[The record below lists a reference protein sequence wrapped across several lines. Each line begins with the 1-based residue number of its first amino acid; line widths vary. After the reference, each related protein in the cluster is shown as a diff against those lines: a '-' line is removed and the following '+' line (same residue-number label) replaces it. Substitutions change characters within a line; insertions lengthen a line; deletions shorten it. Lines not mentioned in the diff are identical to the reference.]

1 VAEARSRLIAPRGL
15 RSVRVRLTLA
25 AVVATAMAVTAA
37 GWLLVRSV
45 EDTQTARVR
54 HAAEDMLDQVVDE
67 LEDGTPALDAVMAA
81 TSGSA
86 AETDVLAGVPTF
98 IQIVDEDGRTLS
110 VGPVLPAGAGSNMGV
125 RIEGSDLT
133 VVGQGVSPPPD
144 AQVGSGATD
153 TTAVPGMPPPSGEA
167 QSPFTTQVDPSDEE
181 ALARRTTLVAANNVF
196 SFEPQRLS
204 RTVETPSG
212 ELTVYAA
219 APVDEV
225 QENLE
230 AVRQALWV
238 GVPLLVAAVAA
249 VAWHLVGRALRPVE
263 AIRAEVAAIGGAT
276 IHRRVP
282 LPETDDEIGR
292 LAHTMNAMLDRLET
306 ASTRQRQFVSDA
318 SHELRSPV
326 TAIRTDVE
334 VALREGERADW
345 AAVGAAVLAEE
356 ERLERLLD
364 DLLTLAS
371 ADEVTGAP
379 RRADERVDVRDLVAD
394 VAARPRRV
402 PVRWD
407 GVDGDGPRGVV
418 VAGRPDA
425 LARLLTNL
433 VDNAAR
439 HAATAVDVHVDAAG
453 SPTGTPVVHLAIDDD
468 GPGIPVADRQRIFD
482 RFTRLDDGRARDRGG
497 AGLGLAV
504 VRSIAVGHRGRVWVG
519 DSPSGGARFVVE
531 LPVAPAAAVS
541 GSGRG
546 PGG

>member
-1 VAEARSRLIAPRGL
+1 VAEARSRPVAPRGL

-25 AVVATAMAVTAA
+25 AVVATAVAVAAA

-81 TSGSA
+81 TSATA
-86 AETDVLAGVPTF
+86 AETDVLAGVPAF

-133 VVGQGVSPPPD
+133 VVGQGTSQPTETPS
-144 AQVGSGATD
+144 GSAAGSD
-153 TTAVPGMPPPSGEA
+153 TTDGAGTPPPSSG
-167 QSPFTTQVDPSDEE
+167 PFTTQMDPSDEE

-230 AVRQALWV
+230 AVRKALWV
-238 GVPLLVAAVAA
+238 GGPLLVAAVAA
-249 VAWHLVGRALRPVE
+249 VGWHLVGRALWPVE
-263 AIRAEVAAIGGAT
+263 AIRAEVAAIGGTT

-345 AAVGAAVLAEE
+345 AAVGSAVLAEE

-364 DLLTLAS
+364 DLLTLAA
-371 ADEVTGAP
+371 ADEDSGAA

-402 PVRWD
+402 PVRWARD
-407 GVDGDGPRGVV
+407 LGHAPDDVV

-439 HAATAVDVHVDAAG
+439 HAATAVDVHVDVAA
-453 SPTGTPVVHLAIDDD
+453 SPTGTPVVHLAVDDD
-468 GPGIPVADRQRIFD
+468 GRGIPAADRQRIFD
-482 RFTRLDDGRARDRGG
+482 RFTRLDYGRARDRGG

-531 LPVAPAAAVS
+531 LPVAPAGAGS
-541 GSGRG
+541 GSGARG
-546 PGG
+546 